1 MLTGVR
7 LWAMCVLFSIP
18 LLVLP
23 VAAQQG
29 TTHTVEITG
38 LKFVPDVV
46 RVRVGDTV
54 AFVNMDAVP
63 HTASQD
69 PQGWDSGTLAKDQRW
84 SLRVDKAGIAEYS
97 CRFHPV
103 MKGKIEAQ

>member
-7 LWAMCVLFSIP
+7 LWAMCVLFSVP

-23 VAAQQG
+23 VASQQG
-29 TTHTVEITG
+29 ATHTVEITG
-38 LKFVPDVV
+38 LKFMPEVV

-54 AFVNMDAVP
+54 AFVNMDVVP
-63 HTASQD
+63 HTVTQEPA
-69 PQGWDSGTLAKDQRW
+69 GWDSGTLAKDQRW
-84 SLRVDKAGIAEYS
+84 SVRVDKAGMSEYF
-97 CRFHPV
+97 CRFHPT